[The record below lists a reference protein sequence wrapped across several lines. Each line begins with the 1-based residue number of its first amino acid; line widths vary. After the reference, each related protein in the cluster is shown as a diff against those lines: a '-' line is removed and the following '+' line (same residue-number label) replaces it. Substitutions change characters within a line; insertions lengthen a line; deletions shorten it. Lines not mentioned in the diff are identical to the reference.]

1 MVILYG
7 SNPSRTDPPRAIE
20 RAAVPAGPD
29 GAEVARAVIER
40 VLREWG
46 RSALV
51 PTATLCASE
60 LLAGTPDG
68 VRQVEVVLSDHGD
81 AVEVDL
87 EFVGRDSPVLS
98 LAVDGDGPA
107 PHLTVVDR
115 TASLWGVVSLG
126 CGERVWF
133 ELDG

>member
-1 MVILYG
+1 MLYG
-7 SNPSRTDPPRAIE
+7 CNPTRSDPPRAIE

-46 RSALV
+46 RSGLV
-51 PTATLCASE
+51 AKATLCASE

-68 VRQVEVVLSDHGD
+68 VRQVEVVLRDHGD
-81 AVEVDL
+81 TVEVDL
-87 EFVGRDSPVLS
+87 EFVSRDSPVRS
-98 LAVDGDGPA
+98 LAEDGGGPA

-115 TASLWGVVSLG
+115 SASLWGVVPLG
-126 CGERVWF
+126 GGERVWF